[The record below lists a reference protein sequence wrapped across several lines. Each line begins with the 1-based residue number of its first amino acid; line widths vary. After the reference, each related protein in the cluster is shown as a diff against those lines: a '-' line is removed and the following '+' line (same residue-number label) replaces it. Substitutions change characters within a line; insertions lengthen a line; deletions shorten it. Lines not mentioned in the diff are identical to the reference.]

1 MSQVAEVAA
10 EFEGWCGGFFA
21 GKADL
26 PRSDL
31 EALLGRTLA
40 FKVDIDAAHAAAGSD
55 WSESDADSLGASLAE
70 IIDRLKSVS
79 PDEDAPHAH

>member
-26 PRSDL
+26 SRPDL
-31 EALLGRTLA
+31 AALLGRTLA
-40 FKVDIDAAHAAAGSD
+40 FKCDLDAAHAAAGSD
-55 WSESDADSLGASLAE
+55 WSEPDAASLAASLAD
-70 IIDRLKSVS
+70 IVDRLEKYT
-79 PDEDAPHAH
+79 